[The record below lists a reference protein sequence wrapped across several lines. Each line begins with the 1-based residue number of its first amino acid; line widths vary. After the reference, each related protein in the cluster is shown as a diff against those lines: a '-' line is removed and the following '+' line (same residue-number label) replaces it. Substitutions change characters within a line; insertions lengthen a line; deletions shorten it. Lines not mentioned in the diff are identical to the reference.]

1 MKKRNLVLTLGLT
14 CSLALACAGCGNSA
28 DTTVT
33 DVEATV
39 ESTTE
44 STTIAD
50 TEAALAASAEN
61 TTKESDDTL
70 LYGTVNLPYAD
81 YYYGELNNIEP
92 ETDATTGQYDVE
104 DVAAAAGYEEEG
116 MYDAVTSATTN
127 KSKKFAASYFEEVD
141 TGVNILG
148 ASNVNVAISK
158 ALYDDVQNA
167 ITAGTACKNPLVDIV
182 SGMTLSDTIPAEYKV
197 INSDG
202 TVSKTVGNTVT
213 AQNVTATITTI
224 SSWGDYQIDF
234 EGLELDAATVQGA
247 IIETSD
253 GALYG
258 LEHEDN
264 LWLKAAE
271 LSFAVAPFT
280 ESHGN
285 EVAYQRFADIPGK
298 TITKVTYLVANAD
311 DVAIETNL
319 YCNLQLTD
327 EYGVTGDETVVYAKE
342 GTAIN
347 IALNTPADSN
357 YALTQVKKGRSAVD
371 ASAITYADG
380 VLTLPTDCTPG
391 TYKIIFEDA
400 TYCGIQHAVT
410 VESGLADG
418 DVSFD
423 GTTIQLAGDT
433 GLTGSA
439 YIANIST
446 ASINGEKLS
455 GKNVGSTLFTEDG
468 AFNLEA
474 TTKKDDT
481 EVSLFEAGNTYE
493 ITLEATGFPAITFEV
508 EK

>member
-1 MKKRNLVLTLGLT
+1 MKKRNLVLSLGLT
-14 CSLALACAGCGNSA
+14 CSLALTCTGCGNTAPTEHA
-28 DTTVT
+28 DSEAVT
-33 DVEATV
+33 VEATH
-39 ESTTE
+39 EA
-44 STTIAD
+44 TTIAD
-50 TEAALAASAEN
+50 TEVALADSAV
-61 TTKESDDTL
+61 TTDDSL

-81 YYYGELNNIEP
+81 FYYGELNNIEP
-92 ETDATTGQYDVE
+92 ETNATVGQYDVE
-104 DVAAAAGYEEEG
+104 DLAASAGFEEEG
-116 MYDAVTSATTN
+116 MYDAVTSATTT

-167 ITAGTACKNPLVDIV
+167 IAAGAACKNPLIELV
-182 SGMTLSDTIPAEYKV
+182 SEMTLSDAVPAEYKV

-213 AQNVTATITTI
+213 AQNVTATISTI
-224 SSWGDYQIDF
+224 SAWGNYQIDF

-264 LWLKAAE
+264 LWLQAAE

-285 EVAYQRFADIPGK
+285 EVAYQRFADMPGK

-327 EYGVTGDETVVYAKE
+327 EYGVSGDETVTYAKE
-342 GTAIN
+342 GTTIN
-347 IALNTPADSN
+347 VALHAPADST

-371 ASAITYADG
+371 TSAITYADG
-380 VLTLPTDCTPG
+380 VLTLPADCTPG

-400 TYCGIQHAVT
+400 AYCGVQHEVT
-410 VESGLADG
+410 VESGLAEG

-439 YIANIST
+439 YIANIS
-446 ASINGEKLS
+446 AAYINGEKLS
-455 GKNVGSTLFTEDG
+455 GKNVGSTLFAEDG
-468 AFNLEA
+468 SFNLDA
-474 TTKKDDT
+474 TTKKDDA
-481 EVSLFEAGNTYE
+481 EIALFEAGNTYE
-493 ITLEATGFPAITFEV
+493 ITLESTGFPAITFEV
-508 EK
+508 TK